1 MKTLLVFI
9 FVFGLIVVIH
19 ELGHFIFA
27 KRSGILVREFA
38 IGMGPKIFSHRDKS
52 GTLYTIRILP
62 MGGYV
67 RMAGMGEEEVA
78 LPPGKPLSV
87 ELNDKG
93 DVSRINTSHKVTLT
107 NGIPLELLEADLEDK
122 LYLKGYVNGEEANE
136 TTYTVD
142 HDATIIEE
150 DGTEVRIAPRD
161 VQFQSAKLY
170 QRMLTNFAGPLFN
183 FILTFVLFLLVLFMQ
198 GGVAANDTSSLI
210 GGVQADSPA
219 DKAGMK
225 PDDRILEIEGT
236 KVTQFAEVG
245 KLLEKTKD
253 KPINVVVEREKAEKT
268 LTLTPKKVTENGKDR
283 YILGIQGA
291 VRLKK
296 LSFGEKFKEAAVQTK
311 NSALTIFNALK
322 DLIAGFSLDKLG
334 GPVMIYQ
341 ASSELSNQSFV
352 TILSFIAMLSVNL
365 GIMNLLP
372 IPMLDGGKLLFNI
385 FEGIR
390 RKPLN
395 QEIEMKITLASAIL
409 LIGLIVL
416 VTWNDIMRFL
426 GR

>member
-19 ELGHFIFA
+19 ELGHFLFA

-67 RMAGMGEEEVA
+67 RMAGMGEEEA
-78 LPPGKPLSV
+78 DLPPGKPLSV
-87 ELNDKG
+87 ELNDQGK
-93 DVSRINTSHKVTLT
+93 VVRINTSSKVTLP
-107 NGIPLELLEADLEDK
+107 NGIPMELLEADLEDK
-122 LYLKGYVNGEEANE
+122 LFIKGYVNGEQE
-136 TTYTVD
+136 TTYEVD
-142 HDATIIEE
+142 HDANIIEE
-150 DGTEVRIAPRD
+150 DGTEIRIAPLD

-183 FILTFVLFLLVLFMQ
+183 FILTFVLFLLIIFMQ
-198 GGVAANDTSSLI
+198 GGAMSSDSTSTI
-210 GGVQADSPA
+210 GGVQSGSPA
-219 DKAGMK
+219 EKAGIK
-225 PDDRILEIEGT
+225 PDDRILSIDGVSVSEFTEIG
-236 KVTQFAEVG
+236 EVIA
-245 KLLEKTKD
+245 KTKD
-253 KPINVVVEREKAEKT
+253 KAVDVVIERDNQEKT
-268 LTLTPKKVTENGKDR
+268 LNLTPEKVSEDGNDR
-283 YILGIQGA
+283 YLLGVSQGA
-291 VRLKK
+291 ILKK
-296 LSFGEKFKEAAVQTK
+296 LSFGEKFKVAALQTK
-311 NSALTIFNALK
+311 ASALTIFNALK
-322 DLIAGFSLDKLG
+322 DLIGGFSLDKLG

-341 ASSELSNQSFV
+341 ASSELSNQSLV

-372 IPMLDGGKLLFNI
+372 IPMLDGGKILFNI
-385 FEGIR
+385 VEGIR

-395 QEIEMKITLASAIL
+395 QEIEMKITLVSAVL